1 MDRVIK
7 KQNPT
12 MFDKAFGYIQDA
24 LSSELLWL
32 NHIFPQAERL
42 VKNINGKRVY
52 SPNVYIGDNEYELIT
67 PDAQGIG
74 NYSFFLLD
82 EPQRIEYEDGSRIH
96 ATAPFS
102 LVVWFDIRTVFND
115 DTRDMERAKR
125 DVLRAVRHTWMR
137 HGRFH
142 IDRIYQRAE
151 NVFKEFT
158 LDEIDN
164 QYLMQPY
171 GGFRLY
177 GEISIIEECETI

>member
-1 MDRVIK
+1 MDRVVK

-12 MFDKAFGYIQDA
+12 MFDKAFGYIQNA
-24 LSSELLWL
+24 LSAELLWL
-32 NHIFPQAERL
+32 DHIFPQAERL
-42 VKNINGKRVY
+42 AKEINGRRIY
-52 SPNVYIGDNEYELIT
+52 SPNIYKGANEYELIT

-74 NYSFFLLD
+74 NYSFFLLE

-102 LVVWFDIRTVFND
+102 IVVWFDIRTVYNND
-115 DTRDMERAKR
+115 LRDIEMAKR

-142 IDRIYQRAE
+142 INRIYQRAE

-164 QYLMQPY
+164 QFLMQPY
-171 GGFRLY
+171 CGFRLQ
-177 GEISIIEECETI
+177 GEITIIEECEVI